1 MTRRRLRVRENP
13 AASEDMRA
21 KTYWH
26 GSPRTEAAESI
37 LREGLRPP
45 PSVSRGHVAPRGGHV
60 YLTPHLSYA
69 IIYTVGGHLSC
80 GNSPGAIAAII
91 KRHGRY
97 GYLFEVAGQ
106 ALSRVEPDEDSVGE
120 AVSEAMDM
128 ARGHSYPSE
137 EALRVALQADP
148 VFARA
153 LLEFARKAM
162 TPRQLDGI
170 RVGFSAAESSGGKR
184 ALRTMPDWMK
194 MRLLTMGAH
203 VAHHG
208 SLPTRSAWRF
218 DRSKMPVLRMDG
230 ANFFDLAER
239 LDRPSPRDNP
249 ARGTTYTPDFSAP
262 AEGMWVRDPGPAWVQ
277 HHRAL
282 VAAALRSWS
291 GSPAEMKLHIDDV
304 GAGAPV
310 PGNGT
315 GKMMRAQAEAL
326 AWELAHGL
334 KRCPRALYRGSH
346 VEPRGVQS
354 WTTRRKVAERWAA
367 RNGGRLWTLPAGTL
381 GLRRMDYASTAFDE
395 EAEWLVD
402 SP

>member
-1 MTRRRLRVRENP
+1 M
-13 AASEDMRA
+13 
-21 KTYWH
+21 
-26 GSPRTEAAESI
+26 
-37 LREGLRPP
+37 
-45 PSVSRGHVAPRGGHV
+45 

-91 KRHGRY
+91 KRHGRF
-97 GYLFEVAGQ
+97 GYLFEVSGQ

-128 ARGHSYPSE
+128 ERGHSYPSE
-137 EALRVALQADP
+137 EAFRVALQADP

-239 LDRPSPRDNP
+239 LDRTSPRDNP
-249 ARGTTYTPDFSAP
+249 ARGATYAPDFSAP
-262 AEGMWVRDPGPAWVQ
+262 VEGMWVRDPGPAWVQ

-282 VAAALRSWS
+282 VTAALRSWS
-291 GSPAEMKLHIDDV
+291 GSPAEMKLHLDDAAV
-304 GAGAPV
+304 GAPMPASGS
-310 PGNGT
+310 
-315 GKMMRAQAEAL
+315 GKIMRAQAEAL
-326 AWELAHGL
+326 AWEIAHA
-334 KRCPRALYRGSH
+334 PRRSRGTLYRGSH

-354 WTTRRKVAERWAA
+354 WSSRRKVAERWAVK
-367 RNGGRLWTLPAGTL
+367 NGGRVWTLPPGTP
-381 GLRRMDYASTAFDE
+381 GIRRTDYASTVFDE
-395 EAEWLVD
+395 EAEWLVWL
-402 SP
+402 P